1 MTDGLGD
8 GDPRMAEKI
17 VSGARYG
24 AGMAD
29 ADTRIDSLKD
39 DIRALSYSVLDL
51 QAKAS
56 AHDAKFA
63 EILVTLDA
71 HGAKLDSHDRR
82 FDQVDARFDQVDAR
96 FDRVDARLDQVDA
109 RFDQVGARLGQID
122 ARLAEVLAR
131 IPAGPTSES
140 SR

>member
-82 FDQVDARFDQVDAR
+82 FDQVDARFDQV
-96 FDRVDARLDQVDA
+96 
-109 RFDQVGARLGQID
+109 GARLGQID
-122 ARLAEVLAR
+122 AQLAEVLAR